1 MIQPSPANMN
11 VSDYCTAMERREIR
25 INSSYQ
31 RSDKVWPDAA
41 KSYLVESI
49 VLGFPIPKIYH
60 HSITNITTGRTIRE
74 IIDGQQRSR
83 TIKDFLDG
91 RFAVTGPQIEERLR
105 GRFYSDLEDDDKA
118 AFLTYMLPIDMFGS
132 ITPHQVRQIFRRMN
146 SYTVPLN
153 PEELRHATFQGEFKW
168 FIAEI
173 AERYQETFKEFNIL
187 TEKALVRMQDVK
199 LLTECAHALAYGVK
213 TTNKNSLNQIY
224 ERYDGA
230 FPQRSDYEVA
240 FDYAL
245 EKLQAL
251 PTIAEGNLAKPHIV
265 YSLLVAL
272 LSHRMDIPD
281 LENEYDEGE
290 DIDPDVVQ
298 QNFVALSDA
307 MELDDDDLEDSPYA
321 EFVSASSARTNV
333 KDQRETRIKWMMRA
347 LEEDITDL

>member
-11 VSDYCTAMERREIR
+11 VSDYCAAMERREIR

-49 VLGFPIPKIYH
+49 ILGFPIPKIYH
-60 HSITNITTGRTIRE
+60 HSITNIATGRTVRE

-83 TIKDFLDG
+83 TIKDFFDG
-91 RFAVTGPQIEERLR
+91 KFPVAGSQIEERIR
-105 GRFYSDLEDDDKA
+105 GRVYEDLEDDDKA

-173 AERYQETFKEFNIL
+173 AERYQETFKEFKIL

-199 LLTECAHALAYGVK
+199 LLTECAHALANGVR
-213 TTNKNSLNQIY
+213 TTNKNSLSRLYEQYDEAFADREIY
-224 ERYDGA
+224 E
-230 FPQRSDYEVA
+230 EA

-245 EKLQAL
+245 EKLQSL
-251 PTIAEGNLAKPHIV
+251 PAIAEGNLAKPHIV

-272 LSHRMDIPD
+272 LSHRIDIPD
-281 LENEYDEGE
+281 LANEYDEGE
-290 DIDPDVVQ
+290 DIDPELVQ
-298 QNFVALSDA
+298 SNFATLSDA
-307 MELDDDDLEDSPYA
+307 MELDDDELEVSPYE

-333 KDQRETRIKWMMRA
+333 KDQRETRIRWMMRA
-347 LEEDITDL
+347 LEEDITDI